1 MWSPPVYFCTRP
13 GQLHAFRSALTELHG
28 NPLRAWFRVLDPDQS
43 LRVTFRGFL
52 RCRLPRS
59 LRLQTEEE
67 MAAVWRAMDTQCQG
81 SCGLRHFSPEAH
93 EAAAGLRRHAAQH
106 GGCAK
111 LLAKLEAQGQVTKPI
126 FRKAG
131 SSGRGAPADVFA
143 AQTWWISVI
152 Q

>member
-1 MWSPPVYFCTRP
+1 
-13 GQLHAFRSALTELHG
+13 
-28 NPLRAWFRVLDPDQS
+28 
-43 LRVTFRGFL
+43 
-52 RCRLPRS
+52 
-59 LRLQTEEE
+59 

-126 FRKAG
+126 FRKALAEALNHSAADLLFEGPGEKNRRSFGFRMPRSDAAAGLG
-131 SSGRGAPADVFA
+131 SGDGFGVFEGFRSLKNCHGAWEFSP
-143 AQTWWISVI
+143 S
-152 Q
+152 